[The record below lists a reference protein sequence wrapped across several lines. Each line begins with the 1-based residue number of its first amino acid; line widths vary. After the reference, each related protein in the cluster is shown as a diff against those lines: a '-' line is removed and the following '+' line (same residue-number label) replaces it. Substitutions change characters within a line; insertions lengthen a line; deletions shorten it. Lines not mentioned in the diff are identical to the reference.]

1 MVAAPRLL
9 APSVSDVVAASLPPR
24 AEDDAEGMAYADLSG
39 DLDLDRAEFFEC
51 SFSRLVLDEF
61 VSARTTFV
69 DVSVSSVQSV
79 TWAAAGSIW
88 RNCSVIAGRVGSW
101 DLSAV
106 TLRGVLV
113 RGLRFG
119 YVNLR
124 DARLTDVL
132 FEDCVFESVDMPG
145 ASSERVAFV
154 DCRCEEIDLRGCTNA
169 DLDLRGLDFA
179 ALRSISGARGAT
191 ISDLQLSLVAP
202 LLAAETGLLVEG

>member
-9 APSVSDVVAASLPPR
+9 APSVADTVAASLPPR

-51 SFSRLVLDEF
+51 SFSSLVLDEF

-69 DVSVSSVQSV
+69 DVSVASVQAV

-88 RNCSVIAGRVGSW
+88 RNCSVQSGRVGSW
-101 DLSAV
+101 DLSAA

-113 RGLRFG
+113 RGVRFG

-154 DCRCEEIDLRGCTNA
+154 DCRCEEIDLRGCTNV
-169 DLDLRGLDFA
+169 DMDLRGLDFA
-179 ALRSISGARGAT
+179 ALRSVSGARGAT
-191 ISDLQLSLVAP
+191 VSEIQLSLMAP
-202 LLAAETGLLVEG
+202 LLAAEAGLLIED

>member
-9 APSVSDVVAASLPPR
+9 APSVADVVAASLPPR

-51 SFSRLVLDEF
+51 SFSSLTLDEF

-69 DVSVSSVQSV
+69 DVSVSSVQAV

-88 RNCSVIAGRVGSW
+88 RNCSVQSGRVGSW
-101 DLSAV
+101 DLSAA

-113 RGLRFG
+113 RGVRFG

-154 DCRCEEIDLRGCTNA
+154 DCRCEEIDLRGCTNT
-169 DLDLRGLDFA
+169 DVDLRGLDFA
-179 ALRSISGARGAT
+179 ALRSVSGARGAT
-191 ISDLQLSLVAP
+191 VSEIQLSLMAP
-202 LLAAETGLLVEG
+202 LLAAEAGLLIED

>member
-1 MVAAPRLL
+1 MVAPPRLL
-9 APSVSDVVAASLPPR
+9 APSVADVVPASLPPR

-51 SFSRLVLDEF
+51 SFSALVLDEF

-69 DVSVSSVQSV
+69 DVSVSSVQAV

-88 RNCSVIAGRVGSW
+88 RNCRVQSGRVGSW
-101 DLSAV
+101 DLSAA
-106 TLRGVLV
+106 TLRGVVV
-113 RGLRFG
+113 RGIRFG

-145 ASSERVAFV
+145 AASERVSFV
-154 DCRCEEIDLRGCTNA
+154 DCRCEEIDLRGCTNV
-169 DLDLRGLDFA
+169 DLDLQGLDFA

-202 LLAAETGLLVEG
+202 LLAAEAGLLVKD

>member
-1 MVAAPRLL
+1 MVAPPRLL
-9 APSVSDVVAASLPPR
+9 APSVADVVAASLPPR

-51 SFSRLVLDEF
+51 SFSSLVLDEL

-69 DVSVSSVQSV
+69 DVAFSSVQAV
-79 TWAAAGSIW
+79 AWPAAGSIW
-88 RNCSVIAGRVGSW
+88 RNCSVRTGRVGSW
-101 DLSAV
+101 DLSAA

-113 RGLRFG
+113 RGVRFG

-145 ASSERVAFV
+145 ASSERVSFV
-154 DCRCEEIDLRGCTNA
+154 DCRCEEIDLRGCTNV
-169 DLDLRGLDFA
+169 DLDLQGLDFA

-191 ISDLQLSLVAP
+191 ISELQLSLVAP
-202 LLAAETGLLVEG
+202 LLAAEAGLLVED